1 MEFDDCLKRVWLDL
15 LYQHRQAAKD
25 KDEPRRERIFN
36 MINTLEA
43 VYPQL
48 SNWNV

>member
-15 LYQHRQAAKD
+15 LYKHRQFAKD
-25 KDEPRRERIFN
+25 KDELNRQKIFELLDE
-36 MINTLEA
+36 LEA

-48 SNWNV
+48 SDWNV